1 MSKASYLSSKDSL
14 LNGTVL
20 NRMLLSGVLLTSALL
35 LSGAAMAT
43 EEPKYTVLE
52 QTEDF
57 ELRRYES
64 QLVAQTWVSG
74 DQDAA
79 SRAGF
84 KILADYIFGNNTA
97 PSGESSKISMTS
109 PVAMKFEAKQ
119 SATKKNGSNASQKI
133 SMTAPVS
140 IKQEHQQQN
149 DGKWRVQ
156 FTMPS
161 QYRMQ
166 TLPKPNNPDITIIEV
181 PPQTYGVIKFSGLA
195 GAEKVAG
202 KTAEL
207 QSWMQMQK
215 LTIIGSPELAR
226 YNPPWTL
233 PFMRRNEVMIA
244 YQPK

>member
-1 MSKASYLSSKDSL
+1 
-14 LNGTVL
+14 
-20 NRMLLSGVLLTSALL
+20 
-35 LSGAAMAT
+35 MAT
-43 EEPKYTVLE
+43 EEPTYTVLSK
-52 QTEDF
+52 TENF
-57 ELRRYES
+57 ELRRYEN

-97 PSGESSKISMTS
+97 PSGKSSKISMTA
-109 PVAMKFEAKQ
+109 PVAMQFEAKQ
-119 SATKKNGSNASQKI
+119 STTKKNDSNESQKI
-133 SMTAPVS
+133 AMTAPVS
-140 IKQEHQQQN
+140 IKQEQQQN

-161 QYRMQ
+161 KYTMQ
-166 TLPKPNNPDITIIEV
+166 TLPKPNNPDIAIIEV
-181 PPQTYGVIKFSGLA
+181 PAQTYGVIKFSGLA
-195 GAEKVAG
+195 GSEKVAE

-207 QSWMQMQK
+207 QSWMQTQK
-215 LTIIGSPELAR
+215 LTLTGTPELAR

-244 YQPK
+244 YQQQ

>member
-1 MSKASYLSSKDSL
+1 MIKATRL
-14 LNGTVL
+14 LNSFT
-20 NRMLLSGVLLTSALL
+20 LSGVLLTSTLL
-35 LSGAAMAT
+35 ISGAAMAT
-43 EEPKYTVLE
+43 EEPNYTVLSK
-52 QTEDF
+52 TENF

-97 PSGESSKISMTS
+97 LSGESSKISMTA
-109 PVAMKFEAKQ
+109 PVAMQFEAKQ
-119 SATKKNGSNASQKI
+119 STTKKNGSNESQKI
-133 SMTAPVS
+133 AMTAPVS
-140 IKQEHQQQN
+140 IKQEQQQN

-161 QYRMQ
+161 KYTMQ

-195 GAEKVAG
+195 GSEKVAV
-202 KTAEL
+202 KTVEL
-207 QSWMQMQK
+207 QSWMQTQK
-215 LTIIGSPELAR
+215 LTLTGTPELAR

-233 PFMRRNEVMIA
+233 PFMRRNEIMIA
-244 YQPK
+244 YEKK

>member
-1 MSKASYLSSKDSL
+1 MSKATYLSSKHSL

-43 EEPKYTVLE
+43 EEPTYTVLSK
-52 QTEDF
+52 TENF

-64 QLVAQTWVSG
+64 QLVAQTWVTG
-74 DQDAA
+74 DQNAA

-97 PSGESSKISMTS
+97 PSSESRKMSMTA
-109 PVAMKFEAKQ
+109 PVTMQPKAK
-119 SATKKNGSNASQKI
+119 KGSGESQKI
-133 SMTAPVS
+133 AMTAPVS
-140 IKQEHQQQN
+140 IQQTK
-149 DGKWRVQ
+149 DKWRVQ

-161 QYRMQ
+161 QYNMQ
-166 TLPKPNNPDITIIEV
+166 TLPKPNNPKIEIVEV
-181 PPQTYGVIKFSGLA
+181 PAQTYGVIKFSGLA
-195 GAEKVAG
+195 GAEKVAA

-207 QSWMQMQK
+207 QSWMQAQN
-215 LTIIGSPELAR
+215 LIITGSPELAR

-233 PFMRRNEVMIA
+233 PFMRRNEVMLA

>member
-1 MSKASYLSSKDSL
+1 MIKATRL
-14 LNGTVL
+14 LNSFT
-20 NRMLLSGVLLTSALL
+20 LSGVLLTSTLL
-35 LSGAAMAT
+35 ISGAAMAT
-43 EEPKYTVLE
+43 EEPNYTVLSK
-52 QTEDF
+52 TENF

-97 PSGESSKISMTS
+97 PSGESSKISMTA
-109 PVAMKFEAKQ
+109 PVAMQFEAKQ
-119 SATKKNGSNASQKI
+119 SVTKKNGESQKI
-133 SMTAPVS
+133 AMTAPVS
-140 IKQEHQQQN
+140 IKQEQQQN
-149 DGKWRVQ
+149 DGQWRVQ

-161 QYRMQ
+161 QYTMQ
-166 TLPKPNNPDITIIEV
+166 TLPKPNNTDITILEV

-195 GAEKVAG
+195 GAEKVAE

-207 QSWMQMQK
+207 QSWMQSQK
-215 LTIIGSPELAR
+215 LTLTGTPELAR

>member
-1 MSKASYLSSKDSL
+1 MSKASYLSSKHSL

-20 NRMLLSGVLLTSALL
+20 SRVLLSGVLLTSALL

-43 EEPKYTVLE
+43 EEPKYTVLK

-57 ELRRYES
+57 ELRRYDES
-64 QLVAQTWVSG
+64 QLVAQTWVTG

-97 PSGESSKISMTS
+97 PSGESSKISMTA
-109 PVAMKFEAKQ
+109 PVAMQFEAKQ
-119 SATKKNGSNASQKI
+119 STTKKNGGSQKI
-133 SMTAPVS
+133 AMTAPVS

-161 QYRMQ
+161 QYSMQ

-195 GAEKVAG
+195 GTEKVAA

-244 YQPK
+244 YQAK